1 MTAVNESLIW
11 LLTASSG
18 KKRNDNQLTKQ
29 KVVLVTHVYLLMI
42 AGGFVLGVV
51 TGWLLHRSDFCIA
64 GMFRDLFLFRSTTM
78 LKSLLLLIV
87 VAMLLFE
94 LIRLSGLVSFP
105 FPKYGIPTGTNV
117 LGGFLFGTG
126 MVLAGGC
133 VLGTLYRLG
142 AGSFPSL
149 LAFIG
154 LITGSTLY
162 AELHPCWSTLAKALS
177 LPTSAITLPE
187 LLSVPAW
194 LMVMALLL
202 FLLPLLWRWYGQGKL
217 QKPVVVE
224 GYLQPWQV
232 AIGLALVSATF
243 LLVIGLPM
251 GITTSFSKLGAML
264 LQLVAPEYCATLV
277 YFQKQSFQYVPSMG
291 GGVVTGAPGPLLD
304 GVALVQFPL
313 ISGILAGSAWSAI
326 SLGEWRM
333 QFRLPLRQVLSA
345 LLGGVIMGL
354 ASRMTPSCN
363 VWHMLGGLPV
373 MGLQS
378 ILFIAGMLPGAWIG
392 GILLT
397 RLVVPR

>member
-1 MTAVNESLIW
+1 VSQI
-11 LLTASSG
+11 
-18 KKRNDNQLTKQ
+18 
-29 KVVLVTHVYLLMI
+29 HLLMI
-42 AGGFVLGVV
+42 VGGFILGVV
-51 TGWLLHRSDFCIA
+51 IGWLLHRSDFCIA

-78 LKSLLLLIV
+78 LKSLLLLFV
-87 VAMLLFE
+87 VAMPLFE
-94 LIRLSGLVSFP
+94 LIHLSGRVDFP
-105 FPKYGIPTGTNV
+105 FPKYGTPSGANII
-117 LGGFLFGTG
+117 GGFLFGIG

-154 LITGSTLY
+154 LIIGSTLY
-162 AELHPCWSTLAKALS
+162 AGLHPCWAAFAKGLS
-177 LPTSAITLPE
+177 LPTSAITLPQLCAVPSWIVIVL
-187 LLSVPAW
+187 LLS
-194 LMVMALLL
+194 LLL
-202 FLLPLLWRWYGQGKL
+202 PFLWRWYGQGKL
-217 QKPVVVE
+217 QKPAVVD

-251 GITTSFSKLGAML
+251 GITTSFAKLGAML

-291 GGVVTGAPGPLLD
+291 GGLVTGAPGPLFD

-333 QFRLPLRQVLSA
+333 QFRLPLRQVFSA
-345 LLGGVIMGL
+345 LLGGIIMGL
-354 ASRMTPSCN
+354 ASRMAPSCN
-363 VWHMLGGLPV
+363 VWHLLGGLPV
-373 MGLQS
+373 LGLQS
-378 ILFIAGMLPGAWIG
+378 VLFLAGMLPGAWIG

-397 RLVVPR
+397 RLVLPR